1 MSYQQGL
8 SGLNAASANLSTI
21 GNNVANSNTVGFKQ
35 SQAQFADMFS
45 QSLSSGGTGQVGT
58 GVRVA
63 AIAQQFT
70 QGSITATTNP
80 LDTAINGAGF
90 FQMVDTNGTTVYSR
104 NGQFSLDKNGYLV
117 NAQSSKVNGYMPNAT
132 GKILTGAVVPI
143 QINPANLPPVASST
157 AVVGVNLNS
166 AAAVPA
172 TATFNPTDPT
182 SYTNSTS
189 MTVFDSLGGSHIGTM
204 YFDMQPVA
212 PTTASATG
220 TQPLG
225 VISAAATTADLA
237 SVAGLSV
244 GNTLTIPGAG
254 VAGSALIVTISG
266 VTTATA
272 PAGTV
277 TFTPATTTAT
287 AAGANITTNAPSATW
302 NSYLTVDGNMV
313 PTVAPTTDTLG
324 TTAPASSATLASV
337 AGLTV
342 GSTLTLGTNTGLTI
356 SGIAGSVVTFTPPTT
371 TSTAANDVVTA
382 VTPLSQMVFN
392 TSGTLLSTTSGG
404 VASATLG
411 TVTSS
416 TLFPNS
422 STVNTGQT
430 VAFNFN
436 SLTSPSSQY
445 GSAFS
450 VNALTQ
456 NGYTTGQLN
465 STKTG
470 VDGTITGTYSNG
482 QTRSLA
488 QIVTANFTDVQGLGS
503 IGNNAWVETSASG
516 QPLVSVPGTGSLGT
530 LQASATEDSNVDLTA
545 ALVKMITAQRA
556 YQANAQTI
564 KTEDSIMQTVIN
576 LR

>member
-45 QSLSSGGTGQVGT
+45 QSLNSGGSGQVGT

-63 AIAQQFT
+63 SVAQQFT
-70 QGSITATTNP
+70 QGNITATTNP

-132 GKILTGAVVPI
+132 GTILAGAIVPI
-143 QINPANLPPVASST
+143 QINPANLPPVEST
-157 AVVGVNLNS
+157 TATVGVNLNS
-166 AAAVPA
+166 AAIVPA
-172 TATFNPTDPT
+172 TATFSATDPT

-204 YFDMQPVA
+204 YFDRQPVA
-212 PTTASATG
+212 PTTAPAII
-220 TQPLG
+220 P
-225 VISAAATTADLA
+225 AAATTAALA

-254 VAGSALIVTISG
+254 VAGAALTVTISG
-266 VTTATA
+266 VTTGAA

-287 AAGANITTNAPSATW
+287 AAAGATITTNAPSATW
-302 NSYLTVDGNMV
+302 NSYLTVDGSMV

-324 TTAPASSATLASV
+324 TTAPAVTATLASV
-337 AGLTV
+337 TGLTV

-356 SGIAGSVVTFTPPTT
+356 SGIAGNVVTFTPPTT
-371 TSTAANDVVTA
+371 ANTAINDAVTG

-392 TSGTLLSTTSGG
+392 TSGTLLSSTSGG

-416 TLFPNS
+416 ALFPNS
-422 STVNTGQT
+422 STVDTAQK

-488 QIVTANFTDVQGLGS
+488 QIVTANFTDVNGLQS
-503 IGNNAWVETSASG
+503 IGNNAWVQTSASG

-545 ALVKMITAQRA
+545 ALVNMITAQRA